1 MENYPAIRE
10 NEPRIHESTH
20 AMTQRKLS
28 DIMLNRRTQTQK
40 STFHMIPLTGR
51 FQKANPVKEIT
62 ACPGPEGNPGNGD
75 TLQKLNL
82 SNMNAIN

>member
-1 MENYPAIRE
+1 MENYLAIRE
-10 NEPRIHESTH
+10 NEPRIHESAH

-40 STFHMIPLTGR
+40 STFHVIPLTGR

-62 ACPGPEGNPGNGD
+62 ACPGPEEIRAMEI
-75 TLQKLNL
+75 L
-82 SNMNAIN
+82 SRS